1 MATLESLTKRV
12 QALEDA
18 EAIRRLK
25 ARYAEL
31 VDARYAKGAPKPD
44 DQLAPLAASIA
55 ALFTENA
62 VWDGGALGVCS
73 GRDAIRARMATPTL
87 HFSRHY
93 FVNPDIAVDG
103 DRARGRWELLAPCT
117 SRDDQPMWMAGVEED
132 ALRARRRHL
141 AARADAA
148 RGALLR
154 TACARLGEALIRFAP
169 IHRASAARRAN
180 QAGNSSRRRT

>member
-1 MATLESLTKRV
+1 MATIEDLATRV

-44 DQLAPLAASIA
+44 DQIAPLADAIA
-55 ALFTENA
+55 ALFTADA
-62 VWDGGALGVCS
+62 VWDGGAMGVCT
-73 GRDAIRARMATPTL
+73 GRDAIRARMAAPTL

-132 ALRARRRHL
+132 AYERVGRLWLHSRMQLAVHFFAPHERGWARRRS
-141 AARADAA
+141 DAA
-148 RGALLR
+148 VD
-154 TACARLGEALIRFAP
+154 
-169 IHRASAARRAN
+169 RR
-180 QAGNSSRRRT
+180 